1 MRLRCPLMATQLWK
15 PEPKEGIPRQ
25 VTSGGMLSSESELS
39 SQPLPSRFICRSW
52 SMVASTAPLL
62 ALKTHSMMS

>member
-1 MRLRCPLMATQLWK
+1 MGLMCPLMVTQLWK
-15 PEPKEGIPRQ
+15 AELTQGSSKQ